1 MRNRESRLKM
11 IHGFLRSWQRLWRF
25 RNGSCPEP
33 IYAKTGKGYLK
44 STGVSEIQAAKE
56 KQAGISKLA
65 ARSLAGHLVA
75 GVAGDE
81 EVQDFKKFCEKL
93 G

>member
-1 MRNRESRLKM
+1 MMGKAPWLQP
-11 IHGFLRSWQRLWRF
+11 FSWDF
-25 RNGSCPEP
+25 
-33 IYAKTGKGYLK
+33 
-44 STGVSEIQAAKE
+44 V
-56 KQAGISKLA
+56 A

-81 EVQDFKKFCEKL
+81 EVQDFKKFCENL